1 MGGRFRPSAVGPSR
15 KGGVVRGRRDFAAA
29 DASRLILYQPHPYF
43 GLAVAVEAL
52 SRPPSPPISEEM
64 FRLDPL
70 ILYPDENWTDDGK
83 ITVESMFSFR
93 NNCDE
98 NEEGDIKGQICVSH
112 ISHVSMDVS

>member
-1 MGGRFRPSAVGPSR
+1 MGGRCRPWAVGPSR

-70 ILYPDENWTDDGK
+70 IPYPDENGQMMGK
-83 ITVESMFSFR
+83 LRLNQCFLSETIAMITKKE
-93 NNCDE
+93 
-98 NEEGDIKGQICVSH
+98 I
-112 ISHVSMDVS
+112 